1 MSNIKKL
8 TVKVKYEVD
17 ITDIEVTP
25 ETYAA
30 LKEVHK
36 EGNLIGSGVN
46 ETPAVKIA
54 QNFLVRNVQESYA
67 RSHYFVITEL
77 E

>member
-54 QNFLVRNVQESYA
+54 QNFLVRNVKESYA
-67 RSHYFVITEL
+67 RSHYFVISEL